1 MNDDVRKTI
10 YTTLTIFVFGVIVWI
25 GFLFINACGFTLTC
39 KQGNFP
45 VDRTP
50 MPTLLPA
57 TLPAMQT
64 GSGEVAMSDKCR
76 VAAVD
81 LIGAWVSAGTP
92 ETETF
97 QFTDIN
103 SQNCESTFEEV
114 KPLFVD
120 ANLWYPGSLSC
131 VSCHSADLTISL
143 AQLDMSSFVGITAG
157 SRRADSNSKGTDILG
172 GGKWDS
178 SLLFNF
184 ISTSHADVP
193 GHTESVS
200 GLVIFAGTPL
210 PVSQPTDTP
219 IPTETPI
226 VTPTP

>member
-10 YTTLTIFVFGVIVWI
+10 YTTLTLFLLVVILWI
-25 GFLFINACGFTLTC
+25 SFLFINACGFTLTC
-39 KQGNFP
+39 KQGDFP

-50 MPTLLPA
+50 MPTLIPA

-64 GSGEVAMSDKCR
+64 VRGKVVVADQCR

-81 LIGAWVSAGTP
+81 LVGAWVSAGAS

-103 SQNCESTFEEV
+103 SQNCEATFTEV

-120 ANLWYPGSLSC
+120 ANLWYSGSRSC
-131 VSCHSADLTISL
+131 VSCHSADLTISS
-143 AQLDMSSFVGITAG
+143 AQLDMSSYAGITSG
-157 SRRADSNSKGTDILG
+157 SRRSDTTSKGTDILG
-172 GGKWDS
+172 GGKWES

-184 ISTSHADVP
+184 ISISHADIA
-193 GHTESVS
+193 GHKKALSDFM
-200 GLVIFAGTPL
+200 IFAGKAIPA
-210 PVSQPTDTP
+210 PEP
-219 IPTETPI
+219 II
-226 VTPTP
+226 TPTP